1 MSRVHDGADRSGPG
15 MTERI
20 RRAFLTKILRFPQGA
35 LPAPSFEYEGDAA
48 EHYDESR
55 KNRTVFNWE
64 EHIVG
69 ELLKEAPTGTRV
81 LDVPVGTGRFI
92 PTYVRL
98 GLEVVGLD
106 FSRDMLDE
114 AAQTFEPS
122 DPVSLTQGSA
132 TDIPFPDGHF
142 GALVSFRFL
151 PGKLTLR
158 QTRRALK
165 EYARV
170 TDGTLYILLK
180 AGPRKF
186 PASWRDEF
194 SRLANRPE
202 AELRTILADAGL
214 QVVRIERAPQGP
226 KAVFVCRR
234 A

>member
-15 MTERI
+15 ITEQI
-20 RRAFLTKILRFPQGA
+20 RRAFLTHILRFPPGA
-35 LPAPSFEYEGDAA
+35 LPAPYFEYEGDAA

-114 AAQTFEPS
+114 AAQTLRVACGYRRDPAAPS
-122 DPVSLTQGSA
+122 HSVPHRLRDPGPALQMLQNGMPVVIRDVLA
-132 TDIPFPDGHF
+132 PDGSPVD
-142 GALVSFRFL
+142 GAAAEVLGYAVAPFRAHL
-151 PGKLTLR
+151 AVPVMR
-158 QTRRALK
+158 Q
-165 EYARV
+165 
-170 TDGTLYILLK
+170 D
-180 AGPRKF
+180 
-186 PASWRDEF
+186 
-194 SRLANRPE
+194 RLASVMTIRFDTPHDWSSD
-202 AELRTILADAGL
+202 ELAIVHDAS
-214 QVVRIERAPQGP
+214 VRIW
-226 KAVFVCRR
+226 
-234 A
+234 